1 MPLLARALLHSSH
14 RCLPGKKSPLVGS
27 QHRWDAELEKILKSI
42 FHLPGAQSH
51 EVLCVGALPGQA
63 LSVQEKY
70 LYVSCP
76 VVTLV
81 TEHLQRQVSIAL
93 QPGTPL
99 ALGYVHV
106 HLLQMHLTT

>member
-1 MPLLARALLHSSH
+1 MLLLHSSH
-14 RCLPGKKSPLVGS
+14 RCLPGKKFPLVGS
-27 QHRWDAELEKILKSI
+27 QHRWDTELEKILKVT
-42 FHLPGAQSH
+42 FLLPEAQSH
-51 EVLCVGALPGQA
+51 KVLCVGALPGQA
-63 LSVQEKY
+63 LSVQEMY
-70 LYVSCP
+70 LFMSCP

-106 HLLQMHLTT
+106 HLLQMDLTT